1 MTIRYDPRDMG
12 EIQVFYSDRFLCRA
26 ISAELAGETAPL
38 RDIVRVRNSRRRE
51 LRRTLINRQ
60 KTVDVLLQ
68 LKKGPT
74 LDKPSASSAS
84 ESQPATRIKRY
95 RNE

>member
-1 MTIRYDPRDMG
+1 
-12 EIQVFYSDRFLCRA
+12 
-26 ISAELAGETAPL
+26 LAGETVPL

-51 LRRTLINRQ
+51 LRDVLNSRQ

-68 LKKGPT
+68 LKKGPRVE
-74 LDKPSASSAS
+74 KPNASAASSP
-84 ESQPATRIKRY
+84 QPSTRIKRY